1 MTAWCDTSSPARGR
15 LAPRRSDGSS
25 GGSGAI
31 DAEAEGML
39 TQPANSAGVW
49 VPGASNPRLPDD
61 ARYPASNVV
70 DHSLTG
76 LGHAVF
82 YTRVLSPARMAVR
95 RLRSA
100 PLGQTAG
107 MRDHPVPPERVCRG
121 SDGLRS
127 DEPCSLSRGCVVA
140 RWCRKTRLR
149 GAKGV
154 PPTCPLMKSEF
165 PFRSA
170 DAAPTE

>member
-1 MTAWCDTSSPARGR
+1 VTAWCDTSSPARGR

-49 VPGASNPRLPDD
+49 VPGAITPG
-61 ARYPASNVV
+61 
-70 DHSLTG
+70 SLTMRGIQPPTSWTIAFAG

-82 YTRVLSPARMAVR
+82 YTRVLSPARMAVN

-107 MRDHPVPPERVCRG
+107 LRDHPVPPERVCRG